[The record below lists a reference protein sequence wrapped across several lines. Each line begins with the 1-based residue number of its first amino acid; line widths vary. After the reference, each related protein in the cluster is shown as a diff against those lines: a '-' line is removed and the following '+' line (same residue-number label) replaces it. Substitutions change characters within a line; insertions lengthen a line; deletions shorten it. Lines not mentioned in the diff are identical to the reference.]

1 MKDQKIYSGRVQF
14 KADGQ
19 AGEFRAVFA
28 SFNVIDKD
36 GDLTLPGAFKEGQA
50 VRISSWNHGWE
61 NLPVGRGEIH
71 SDQTEAWVE
80 GKFFLETASGKE
92 HYETIKALDELGE
105 WSYGF
110 RIEKW
115 SYQQQQEGSAE
126 RAVRILEKLDVI
138 EVSPV
143 MQGAGIG
150 TRTTDIK
157 IGRRNSAKD
166 LEDIQT
172 VHDAAARLGAKCGA
186 NEGDDA
192 DGDEGD
198 GKGETEP
205 DRKPK
210 ASPSVFM
217 KRIEILGIAYEP

>member
-1 MKDQKIYSGRVQF
+1 MKNKKVFGGRVQF

-19 AGEFRAVFA
+19 PGEFRAVFA
-28 SFNVIDKD
+28 TFNVVDKD
-36 GDLTLPGAFKEGQA
+36 GDITLPGAFKEGQS
-50 VRISSWNHGWE
+50 VRIASWNHGWG

-80 GKFFLETASGKE
+80 GQFFLQTAAGKE

-115 SYQQQQEGSAE
+115 SFQRPESPEGNT
-126 RAVRILEKLDVI
+126 VRILEKLDVI

-150 TRTTDIK
+150 THTADIK
-157 IGRRNSAKD
+157 VGRRNNARD
-166 LEDIQT
+166 LEDIQA
-172 VHDAAARLGAKCGA
+172 VHDAAARLGATCS
-186 NEGDDA
+186 NSEDSA
-192 DGDEGD
+192 DEDEGD
-198 GKGETEP
+198 GKAETGQP
-205 DRKPK
+205 RK
-210 ASPSVFM
+210 AGQLPSVFRQ
-217 KRIEILGIAYEP
+217 RIEIMGIAYE

>member
-1 MKDQKIYSGRVQF
+1 MKNQKIYSGRVQF
-14 KADGQ
+14 KTDGQ
-19 AGEFRAVFA
+19 PGDFRAVFA
-28 SFNVIDKD
+28 TFNVVDKD
-36 GDLTLPGAFKEGQA
+36 GDLTMPGAFKEGQA

-71 SDQTEAWVE
+71 SDEYEAWVE
-80 GKFFLETASGKE
+80 GKFFLDTASGKE

-115 SYQQQQEGSAE
+115 SYQQQEGTEE

-166 LEDIQT
+166 LEDIQA
-172 VHDAAARLGAKCGA
+172 VHDAAARLGAKCGDDV
-186 NEGDDA
+186 GDDA

-198 GKGETEP
+198 GKAETEP
-205 DRKPK
+205 NRK
-210 ASPSVFM
+210 AGQSPSVFM
-217 KRIEILGIAYEP
+217 RRIDILGIAYEP